1 MLRVRPDLDPVTRS
15 RPAIVSLPSDVDL
28 ALGETATL
36 VLSETVAEPGF
47 WAPLSALKEGA
58 RGSWTV
64 MAVVAGPEG
73 DAVVPAAVE
82 VIHATEARV
91 FLRGALPPG
100 NRIVGEAANRVAP
113 GQLVLVLA
121 E

>member
-1 MLRVRPDLDPVTRS
+1 VIVALPLGLDP
-15 RPAIVSLPSDVDL
+15 

-36 VLSETVAEPGF
+36 VLPETVAEPGF

-64 MAVVAGPEG
+64 MALETRPDG

-82 VIHATEARV
+82 VIHAAGPV

-100 NRIVGEAANRVAP
+100 AGSWARPPARVAP
-113 GQLVLVLA
+113 GQMVLVLA
-121 E
+121 SE

>member
-1 MLRVRPDLDPVTRS
+1 LPNGLDP
-15 RPAIVSLPSDVDL
+15 

-36 VLSETVAEPGF
+36 VLPETVAEPGF

-64 MAVVAGPEG
+64 MAVETRPDG

-82 VIHATEARV
+82 VIHAAGSSV

-100 NRIVGEAANRVAP
+100 NRIVGEAASRVAP
-113 GQLVLVLA
+113 GQMVLVLA
-121 E
+121 SE